1 MAGILNTHEMV
12 KDLEAHGFSLPQA
25 EALTAWQ
32 VKIAEGTFAT
42 KADVLEIKN
51 EMRDL
56 KKDLT
61 HDLTVRMFQAQIA
74 GFIFTV
80 GFIAGLLKLM
90 IH

>member
-1 MAGILNTHEMV
+1 MAAILNTHEMV
-12 KDLEAHGFSLPQA
+12 KDLESHGFSLPQA

-42 KADVLEIKN
+42 KADIN
-51 EMRDL
+51 EVKTEMKEL
-56 KKDLT
+56 K
-61 HDLTVRMFQAQIA
+61 HDLTVRIFQAQIA

-80 GFIAGLLKLM
+80 GFMAGLLKLM